1 MLKQE
6 TFYEVQ
12 SWGCVSALLGLPAEL
27 NPQMLGFMPDD
38 MGYYTSWWDACQR
51 FFTKISPLFSAVQ
64 CTRKLL
70 TLLRFSRAALLQK
83 AAALPVPFVA
93 QSVDLVGKFGQILV
107 GAALVVLNDPQQA
120 LTGAEQPLEHGSGAV
135 CTLAC
140 PLLHTDLRALL
151 QADCT
156 LGTDGPLRTVVRRT
170 GGKALLG
177 QGVHETVLHL
187 VLAVDHEHPPGLFR
201 KGVHP
206 AQQTVLV
213 RVAGHAGQ
221 LTDLGLYLDG
231 LAEQLDRVYP
241 FDEGA
246 PQGAHG
252 LKAHEQD
259 RAFRPPQVVLEVVAD
274 ASGFA
279 HSAGRQDDLG
289 RAVGVDHAGVIAGH
303 ADAQPRHVD
312 GVDALFQ
319 QRTGLGVKA
328 VGVCIPEDAGGFGG
342 QRAVNVDREVAV
354 SFDKAFFLDLP
365 QKIQHLLRAAHR
377 KAGHHHVAAPVKG
390 ALQNFCQFCHIVRP
404 WGVVAVT
411 VGGLHEHIVRLLD
424 ISRVLYD
431 GLIQIADIAG
441 EHQLCGG
448 AALGDPQLYA
458 GRAQQVPHVHEPRFD
473 ARGKLDTLAVLHTPE
488 QAAGGFGILYGVH
501 GLHRLCAGALA
512 LAVFPLG
519 FKLLNMRRVPQHD
532 AAQLHGGDGGVDPAP
547 EAIVRQQ
554 RQKTGM
560 VDMGM
565 GDEHKVDL
573 AGGYGQ
579 GLVLVHIFALLHAV
593 VDEETLPRRFQHG
606 AAAGHLVVRA

>member
-1 MLKQE
+1 MTQ
-6 TFYEVQ
+6 
-12 SWGCVSALLGLPAEL
+12 
-27 NPQMLGFMPDD
+27 
-38 MGYYTSWWDACQR
+38 
-51 FFTKISPLFSAVQ
+51 
-64 CTRKLL
+64 
-70 TLLRFSRAALLQK
+70 LRFSQPALTQNGT
-83 AAALPVPFVA
+83 ALPVPFVA
-93 QSVDLVGKFGQILV
+93 QGVDLVGKSGQILV
-107 GAALVVLNDPQQA
+107 GAALVVLDDPQQA
-120 LTGAEQPLEHGSGAV
+120 LAGADQPLEHGSGAV

-140 PLLHTDLRALL
+140 PLLHTDLCALL

-156 LGTDGPLRTVVRRT
+156 LGTDGPLRTIVGCT

-177 QGVHETVLHL
+177 QGVHKAVLHL

-231 LAEQLDRVYP
+231 LTEQLDRVHP

-252 LKAHEQD
+252 LKAHEQNGT
-259 RAFRPPQVVLEVVAD
+259 FRPPQVVLEVVAD

-279 HSAGRQDDLG
+279 HAAGGQDDLG
-289 RAVGVDHAGVIAGH
+289 RAVGVDHAGVLAGH

-319 QRTGLGVKA
+319 QSAGLLVKA
-328 VGVCIPEDAGGFGG
+328 VGVCIPEDAGGLGG
-342 QRAVNVDREVAV
+342 QRAVNVDRKIAV
-354 SFDKAFFLDLP
+354 SLDKAFFLDLT
-365 QKIQHLLRAAHR
+365 QKIQHFLRAAHR

-390 ALQNFCQFCHIVRP
+390 TLQDFSKLCHIIGL
-404 WGVVAVT
+404 WGVAAVAV
-411 VGGLHEHIVRLLD
+411 GRLHKHIVCLLD
-424 ISRVLYD
+424 IGRVFYN
-431 GLIQIADIAG
+431 GLVQIADIAG
-441 EHQLCGG
+441 EDQLCGG
-448 AALGDPQLYA
+448 AALGDPQLDA
-458 GRAQQVPHVHEPRFD
+458 GRAQQVAHIHKPCLD
-473 ARGKLDTLAVLHTPE
+473 ARGKLDALAVLHTQE
-488 QAAGGFGILYGVH
+488 QAAGGLGILYGVH
-501 GLHRLCAGALA
+501 RLYRLCTGALA

-547 EAIVRQQ
+547 EAVVRQQ
-554 RQKTGM
+554 RQKAGM

-593 VDEETLPRRFQHG
+593 VDEETLPCRFQHG